1 MSERTD
7 CFYFIH
13 FSDLTSE
20 TAEKLVEKS
29 KLINEVVTPEEI
41 KTVVDLMEELG
52 PSATP
57 AEVQQ
62 LAKQSNVDLSLED
75 VETVVEIKEELGGKK
90 LSDAEIQVD
99 F

>member
-1 MSERTD
+1 
-7 CFYFIH
+7 
-13 FSDLTSE
+13 
-20 TAEKLVEKS
+20 
-29 KLINEVVTPEEI
+29 
-41 KTVVDLMEELG
+41 MEELG

-62 LAKQSNVDLSLED
+62 LAKQSNVYLSLED